1 MINIILAVV
10 ALADYVII
18 FWCIVN
24 MITKLTVKTVET
36 PEAFFEGEIDQTMNC
51 AVMEHVNNDEEFNRY
66 IEEQNSRIAALSF
79 NINKILS
86 NIDAIIEGNEVNQ
99 RVLSG

>member
-24 MITKLTVKTVET
+24 MITKLAVKTEET
-36 PEAFFEGEIDQTMNC
+36 PEVVFEGEIDQNMNC
-51 AVMEHVNNDEEFNRY
+51 AVTEHVNDEEFNRY